1 MTLKLFEDKE
11 GLKIFN
17 MCNFIEV
24 EVGSSKSKE
33 AYLKNI
39 DEKWNIVQI
48 KESISDGDISVGNIP
63 LQLAPQESK
72 PIVIT
77 FKPSLNRDSGLHS
90 DIFFTGK
97 LVKV

>member
-11 GLKIFN
+11 GTKLFN

-33 AYLKNI
+33 VYLKNI
-39 DEKWNIVQI
+39 DEKWNIVNI
-48 KESISDGDISVGNIP
+48 KETVTDGDISVENIP
-63 LQLAPQESK
+63 LQLAPMESK
-72 PIVIT
+72 AVTII

-90 DIFFTGK
+90 DLFFTGK